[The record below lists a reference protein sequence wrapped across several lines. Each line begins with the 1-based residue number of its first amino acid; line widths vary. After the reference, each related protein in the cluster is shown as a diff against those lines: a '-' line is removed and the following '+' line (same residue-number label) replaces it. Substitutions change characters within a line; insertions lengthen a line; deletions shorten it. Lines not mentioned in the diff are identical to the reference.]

1 MYVEKVYSTF
11 KTMDRFKRT
20 DKHCPCCGQ
29 FEYEEV
35 NGYEV
40 CEVCGWE
47 DDPYQFE
54 NPDETGAN
62 HISLNEHRKKW
73 QAGEIKFKLA
83 DDN

>member
-1 MYVEKVYSTF
+1 M
-11 KTMDRFKRT
+11 MNRFDRT

-29 FEYEEV
+29 FEFEEV

-54 NPDETGAN
+54 NPDKTGAN
-62 HISLNEHRKKW
+62 HISLNEYRKKW
-73 QAGEIKFKLA
+73 QAGEIKFQLS
-83 DDN
+83 DD